1 MQGGDLSNEI
11 PRRAVVTIDC
21 ILNRE
26 LQVKKVLGFIPKV
39 EEEVTYNLQ
48 ALSRFWR
55 YGDKMG
61 MLLELVGFGYSQE
74 EMDRIMEDLDNLGTN
89 PFRYGKA
96 YNLVADLVAELP
108 YRNDL
113 KHVIDIPSRGLRY
126 GSWYLELGRV

>member
-11 PRRAVVTIDC
+11 PLRAVVTVDC

-113 KHVIDIPSRGLRY
+113 KHVIDIPSRGLRF
-126 GSWYLELGRV
+126 GSWYLDLGRV

>member
-26 LQVKKVLGFIPKV
+26 LQVKKVLGFIPKM

-61 MLLELVGFGYSQE
+61 MLLELVGFGYSQS

-113 KHVIDIPSRGLRY
+113 KHVIDIPSRGLRF
-126 GSWYLELGRV
+126 GSWYLDLGSV

>member
-113 KHVIDIPSRGLRY
+113 KHVIDIPSRGLRF
-126 GSWYLELGRV
+126 GSWYLDLGRV